1 MWSRNSLNPIL
12 IVKATEPKDMILAF
26 QDLNV
31 DEFRFNV
38 KFLEKKR
45 NLIMSGDFV
54 KLVYSDEC
62 MAVNS
67 IFFACQ
73 IKCKYE
79 SDYSEKCTVWF
90 SPYDAVNEGM
100 VQRLIDY
107 EQALLEEY
115 IDQTRCVKRPMCLL
129 KTQLLSGNL
138 RLYKMHNIARAP
150 SPKGGC
156 GNEPVL
162 HSIARAPS
170 PKGGCGN
177 EPVLHN
183 IARAPSPKGGC
194 PARRE
199 PTAMLVKI
207 SGVWESNEQ
216 FGITYKFIE
225 CCNL

>member
-1 MWSRNSLNPIL
+1 
-12 IVKATEPKDMILAF
+12 MILAF

-62 MAVNS
+62 MSVNS

-79 SDYSEKCTVWF
+79 SDYSEKCTVWY

-138 RLYKMHNIARAP
+138 RLYKLHNNIAR
-150 SPKGGC
+150 SP
-156 GNEPVL
+156 
-162 HSIARAPS
+162 
-170 PKGGCGN
+170 
-177 EPVLHN
+177 
-183 IARAPSPKGGC
+183 
-194 PARRE
+194 PAVCATRRE

>member
-1 MWSRNSLNPIL
+1 
-12 IVKATEPKDMILAF
+12 MILAF
-26 QDLNV
+26 QDLEV
-31 DEFRFNV
+31 DDFRFNV

-45 NLIMSGDFV
+45 NLIMAGDFV

-73 IKCKYE
+73 LKCKYE
-79 SDYSEKCTVWF
+79 SEYSEKCTVWF

-115 IDQTRCVKRPMCLL
+115 IDQTQCAKRPMCLL

-138 RLYKMHNIARAP
+138 RLYKLQKNARAPSPQGSCGNSAVLQKIARAP
-150 SPKGGC
+150 SPQGSC
-156 GNEPVL
+156 GN
-162 HSIARAPS
+162 
-170 PKGGCGN
+170 
-177 EPVLHN
+177 
-183 IARAPSPKGGC
+183 
-194 PARRE
+194 
-199 PTAMLVKI
+199 TAMLVKI

-225 CCNL
+225 CCTSKL